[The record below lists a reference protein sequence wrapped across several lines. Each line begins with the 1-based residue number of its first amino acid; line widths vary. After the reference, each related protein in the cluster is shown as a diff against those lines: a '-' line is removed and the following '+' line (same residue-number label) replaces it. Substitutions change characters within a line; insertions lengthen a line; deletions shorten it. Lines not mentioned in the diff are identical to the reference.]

1 MGDLSHPGESPGGCR
16 PPLFLLEG
24 SLAILPWVS
33 VVVTVYNYERY
44 ITKCLESIATQDYPR
59 FQCIIVDDVSTD
71 SSVERVKSFIK
82 DHGLAERFRL
92 VCHET
97 NQGQLAAFRT
107 GLAHATGEFVA
118 FVDADD
124 LWQPDFLSRHI
135 EAHLGFQPV
144 AFTSSDQYQINEN
157 DELIAGLHTD
167 HKAQGDFVIVKPF
180 HIFTNWWVWG
190 TTSTMVFRKAVLEV
204 IMPMDT
210 EPFRRC
216 ADNYICHFAHLL
228 GSSLLIPKRL
238 GFYRRHGQ
246 NLFSGNRIIGGDI
259 QPTGNM
265 AFHPSHESVR
275 TTVRDVLQANLA
287 QFQGLLGR
295 IALARSLAMTMTLPE
310 TLSLITHWLAGKKW
324 KDANTNLIMTL
335 LARNLVYRFRWWA
348 SRWLLLK
355 SAPRMVVQKNTSQNN
370 ANKSKH
376 CPN

>member
-1 MGDLSHPGESPGGCR
+1 MGDLSHPHDSQEALGLPSLATGG
-16 PPLFLLEG
+16 
-24 SLAILPWVS
+24 SAAILPWVT

-44 ITKCLESIATQDYPR
+44 ITKCLDSIATQDYPR

-71 SSVERVKSFIK
+71 NSAVRIKSFIE
-82 DHGLAERFRL
+82 DRGLADRFRL

-97 NQGQLAAFRT
+97 NQGQLGAFRT
-107 GLAHATGEFVA
+107 GLAHAAGEFVA

-124 LWQPDFLSRHI
+124 LWQADFLSRHI
-135 EAHLGFQPV
+135 EAHLSFQPV

-180 HIFTNWWVWG
+180 QIYTNWWVWG
-190 TTSTMVFRKAVLEV
+190 TTSTMVFRRAVLEV
-204 IMPMDT
+204 IMPLNT
-210 EPFRRC
+210 APFRRC

-238 GFYRRHGQ
+238 GFYRRHGE
-246 NLFSGNRIIGGDI
+246 NLFSGNRIIGGNI

-295 IALARSLAMTMTLPE
+295 TELARSLAMTMTLPE
-310 TLSLITHWLAGKKW
+310 TFLLVSQWLAGKKW
-324 KDANTNLIMTL
+324 KGADSKLIMTL
-335 LARNLVYRFRWWA
+335 LVRNLVYRVRWQA
-348 SRWLLLK
+348 FRWLLLRSSPK
-355 SAPRMVVQKNTSQNN
+355 ITVEKYTSPSNAQK
-370 ANKSKH
+370 AKR
-376 CPN
+376 